1 MRHDVEFSCGP
12 VAMETV
18 WKEITM
24 YQNEKQKYEIK
35 ADYVEVKLFKFAEQL
50 CNTADGIRPWTLSL
64 SDNVK

>member
-24 YQNEKQKYEIK
+24 CQNETKKN
-35 ADYVEVKLFKFAEQL
+35 VKLFKFAEQL
-50 CNTADGIRPWTLSL
+50 CNTADGIRTWTLSL